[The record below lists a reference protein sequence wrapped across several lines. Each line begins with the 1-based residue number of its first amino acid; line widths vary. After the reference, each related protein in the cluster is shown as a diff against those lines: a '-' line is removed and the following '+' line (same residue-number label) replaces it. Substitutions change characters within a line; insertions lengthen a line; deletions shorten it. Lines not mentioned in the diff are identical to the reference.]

1 LKNTTSTPLSDMA
14 IHVKLKLS
22 ALWATTVLC
31 YIYGDLFGFFKQQTL
46 TEIVSGKAGPIGTQ
60 AGLLA
65 AALSVVIPSVMVT
78 LSLVAK
84 PRISRWL
91 NMVLGIAY
99 TIIML
104 LTLQGAWMYYMFLGA
119 IEVVLTLLIVWYA
132 WHWPKQESQRPDF
145 GQSQTCARCC
155 CRAHPSTGSG

>member
-1 LKNTTSTPLSDMA
+1 LKKATSIPLSDLQ

-31 YIYGDLFGFFKQQTL
+31 YIYGDLFGFFKQQML
-46 TEIVSGKAGPIGTQ
+46 AEIVSGKAGPIGTQ

-65 AALSVVIPSVMVT
+65 AAITVAIPSVMVI

-84 PRISRWL
+84 PQISRWL
-91 NMVLGIAY
+91 SIVLGIAY

-104 LTLQGAWMYYMFLGA
+104 VTLQGAWMYYIFLGV
-119 IEVVLTLLIVWYA
+119 IEIVLTLLIVWYA
-132 WHWPKQESQRPDF
+132 LHWPKQES
-145 GQSQTCARCC
+145 
-155 CRAHPSTGSG
+155 

>member
-1 LKNTTSTPLSDMA
+1 MKKATSIPLSDLQ

-31 YIYGDLFGFFKQQTL
+31 YIYGDLFGFFKQQML
-46 TEIVSGKAGPIGTQ
+46 AEIVSGKAGPIGTQ

-65 AALSVVIPSVMVT
+65 AAITVAIPSVMVI

-84 PRISRWL
+84 PQISRWL
-91 NMVLGIAY
+91 SIVLGIAY

-104 LTLQGAWMYYMFLGA
+104 VTLQGAWMYYIFLGV
-119 IEVVLTLLIVWYA
+119 IEIVLTLLIVWYA
-132 WHWPKQESQRPDF
+132 LHWPKQES
-145 GQSQTCARCC
+145 
-155 CRAHPSTGSG
+155 

>member
-1 LKNTTSTPLSDMA
+1 MKKTTSMPLSDMT

-31 YIYGDLFGFFKQQTL
+31 YIYGDLFGFFKQETL

-65 AALSVVIPSVMVT
+65 AALSVAIPSAMVI
-78 LSLVAK
+78 LSLVLK
-84 PRISRWL
+84 PVISRWA
-91 NMVLGIAY
+91 NIILGVAY

-104 LTLQGAWMYYMFLGA
+104 VTLQGAWMYYVFLGV
-119 IEVVLTLLIVWYA
+119 IEIVLTLLIVWYA
-132 WHWPKQESQRPDF
+132 WHWPKQES
-145 GQSQTCARCC
+145 
-155 CRAHPSTGSG
+155 